1 MLHKYIKNIDK
12 HVFLYQK
19 VLNTENNIY
28 GYIKYFDIYNINSI
42 LIKFDNGEKKL
53 YTESNY
59 DKLYF
64 IF

>member
-42 LIKFDNGEKKL
+42 LIKFDNGYIL
-53 YTESNY
+53 
-59 DKLYF
+59 
-64 IF
+64 I